1 MTAIVVLDK
10 AALELAKRLKK
21 ALPDVCVHGLA
32 GRTEGAGKTF
42 TDTVAHL
49 QGLFRSGED
58 IVGICAAGIL
68 IRALAPE
75 LSDKRLEPAVVAV
88 SGDGQS
94 IAPLLGGHGGG
105 NRLALAIAGVT
116 GGHAAVTTAGDVRF
130 GLALDDPP
138 RGWTVANAQAAKAV
152 TARLLAGEPVAL
164 NVDCGDTRWLT
175 ESGAPFVAGGGDAP
189 GVRVT
194 EKYIEAPGDDLILHP
209 PVLALGLGC
218 ERGCETGELLELA
231 ERTLLDAG
239 LAAASVACVVS
250 IDVKMDEAA
259 VQGVAAHFGVPARF
273 FPSAE
278 LEAEAPRLVNPSD
291 VVFAEV
297 GCHGVAEGAALAA
310 AGADGSLLV
319 EKQRSRRAT
328 CAVGFAPD
336 GIESG
341 KVGRARGRLTVVG
354 IGPGSDDWRTP
365 AASEALTRATDVV
378 GYGLYLDLIAD
389 LTRDKG
395 RHSSDLAHEEERARR
410 ALDLAAEG
418 RDVALVCSGDAG
430 IYALATLVFELLDR
444 EDRVEW
450 NRLDISVTP
459 GVSAFQA
466 AAARIGAP
474 MGHDFCTISL
484 SDLLTPWDEIETR
497 LRAAAAGDFVV
508 AFYNPVSKRR
518 TSQLARAR
526 DLLLEGRGPETPVV
540 LARNIGR
547 DGETLRV
554 TTLGEL
560 TPGDADMLTMVVVG
574 NSQTRHISRGEKD
587 RVYTPRGYAK
597 KMEKVEEA
605 G

>member
-10 AALELAKRLKK
+10 TALELAGRLQSVLK
-21 ALPDVCVHGLA
+21 DSCVHGLA
-32 GRTEGAGKTF
+32 GRADGADETF
-42 TDTVAHL
+42 TDTVGHL
-49 QGLFRSGED
+49 RKLFRSGED
-58 IVGICAAGIL
+58 IIGICAAGIL
-68 IRALAPE
+68 IRAMAPE
-75 LSDKRLEPAVVAV
+75 LSDKTVEPCVVAV
-88 SGDGQS
+88 SGDGKS
-94 IAPLLGGHGGG
+94 IVPLLGGHGGG
-105 NRLALAIAGVT
+105 NRLALTVAEVT
-116 GGHAAVTTAGDVRF
+116 GGHAAVTTAGDVHF

-138 RGWTVANAQAAKAV
+138 RGWTVANEQAAKAI
-152 TARLLAGEPVAL
+152 TARLLAGEAVAL
-164 NVDCGDTRWLT
+164 NVECGDAGWLT
-175 ESGAPFVAGGGDAP
+175 DSGAPFVINADGP
-189 GVRVT
+189 GVLVT
-194 EKYIEAPGDDLILHP
+194 EKHIKSPGDDLILHP

-218 ERGCETGELLELA
+218 ERGCEADELLALA
-231 ERTLLDAG
+231 GKTLSEAG
-239 LAAASVACVVS
+239 LAAASVASVVS

-259 VQGVAAHFGVPARF
+259 VLDVAAHFGVPARF
-273 FPSAE
+273 FPAVE
-278 LEAEAPRLVNPSD
+278 LEAEASRIANPSD

-310 AGADGSLLV
+310 VGSGGRLIV
-319 EKQRSRRAT
+319 EKQKSGRAT

-336 GIESG
+336 GIDG
-341 KVGRARGRLTVVG
+341 DTVGLARGRLTVVG
-354 IGPGSDDWRTP
+354 IGPGSEDWRTP
-365 AASEALTRATDVV
+365 AATEAIRGASDVV
-378 GYGLYLDLIAD
+378 GYGLYLDLIANLID
-389 LTRDKG
+389 GKG
-395 RHSSDLAHEEERARR
+395 RHSSDLAHEEERARK

-444 EDRVEW
+444 EDRADW

-484 SDLLTPWDEIETR
+484 SDLLTPWGEIEKR
-497 LRAAAAGDFVV
+497 LRAAAMGDFVV

-540 LARNIGR
+540 LARNLGR

-554 TTLGEL
+554 ITLGEL
-560 TPGDADMLTMVVVG
+560 TPEHADMLTMVVVG
-574 NSQTRHISRGEKD
+574 NSQSRHISRGGKD

-597 KMEKVEEA
+597 KMEKIGET